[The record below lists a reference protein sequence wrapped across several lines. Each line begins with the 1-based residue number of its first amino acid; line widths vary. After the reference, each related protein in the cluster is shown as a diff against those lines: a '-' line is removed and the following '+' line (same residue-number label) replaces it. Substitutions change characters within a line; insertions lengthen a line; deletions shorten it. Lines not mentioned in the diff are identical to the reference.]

1 MIHSLFI
8 FNRAGK
14 PRLVRWWSHL
24 DRHKIEPEI
33 MKIALS
39 RDARSCNFVEYGQWK
54 IVFRR
59 YAGLVFATLVDSTE
73 NELAILEF
81 IQLYV
86 EALDGYFGNVCELDL
101 VFQFN
106 KCLSVLD
113 EMVLGGEIGEVS
125 VMEVL
130 KAVKASDMLD

>member
-1 MIHSLFI
+1 
-8 FNRAGK
+8 
-14 PRLVRWWSHL
+14 
-24 DRHKIEPEI
+24 
-33 MKIALS
+33 MKIALA